1 MAKSKSSGTSAK
13 VVFFKTKGG
22 KAQKSR
28 NRHDRKET
36 NYRGQGRKH

>member
-1 MAKSKSSGTSAK
+1 MAKAKSSGSSK

-28 NRHDRKET
+28 NKNDRKER